1 MPHHFTKST
10 VEASIWCN
18 RCNKE
23 TPWRIADGRRQ
34 YCLTC
39 DSRKAMAHADALA
52 NRMIS
57 DGLGKAPEPVQE
69 KMF

>member
-10 VEASIWCN
+10 VEAAVWCN

-34 YCLTC
+34 FCLTC
-39 DSRKAMAHADALA
+39 YSKP
-52 NRMIS
+52 S
-57 DGLGKAPEPVQE
+57 EE
-69 KMF
+69 KPAATPDDQFDLFKGTI